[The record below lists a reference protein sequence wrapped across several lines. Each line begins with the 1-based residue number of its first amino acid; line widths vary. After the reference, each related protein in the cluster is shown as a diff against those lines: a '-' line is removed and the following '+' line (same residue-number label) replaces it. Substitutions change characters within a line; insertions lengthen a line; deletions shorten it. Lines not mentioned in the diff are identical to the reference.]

1 MNTFLY
7 TIVALVAFAGNSVL
21 CRLALE
27 QGASVSPTI
36 DPASFTALRL
46 ISGMLVLFLILS
58 FRKRTDG
65 QASTGSWRSGIF
77 LFLYA
82 VSFSFAYSAL
92 DTGTGALILFASVQL
107 TMIGVGL
114 LKGGR
119 LSFAESVGFTVAFCG
134 LLYLMLPGAGAP
146 SAIGFLLMVLAGGA
160 WGLYSVS
167 GQGSRDALGDTAFN
181 FARTVPFVCMLF
193 VLMAINSEMSADG
206 IVLAALSGGLTSGL
220 GYTIWFLAVRGL
232 SNAQAAAVQLLV
244 PVIAAAGGVLFV
256 GEVIS
261 QRLVLASL
269 MILGGVGLV
278 VFWKGRQVD
287 SV

>member
-1 MNTFLY
+1 
-7 TIVALVAFAGNSVL
+7 
-21 CRLALE
+21 
-27 QGASVSPTI
+27 
-36 DPASFTALRL
+36 
-46 ISGMLVLFLILS
+46 
-58 FRKRTDG
+58 
-65 QASTGSWRSGIF
+65 
-77 LFLYA
+77 
-82 VSFSFAYSAL
+82 
-92 DTGTGALILFASVQL
+92 
-107 TMIGVGL
+107 
-114 LKGGR
+114 
-119 LSFAESVGFTVAFCG
+119 
-134 LLYLMLPGAGAP
+134 
-146 SAIGFLLMVLAGGA
+146 
-160 WGLYSVS
+160 
-167 GQGSRDALGDTAFN
+167 
-181 FARTVPFVCMLF
+181 MLF